1 MIRYLKR
8 HNLDVNKY
16 DNCVKYAENS
26 RIYAY
31 SWYLDIV
38 ADNWDVLVL
47 NDYEAVM
54 PLPFLRFKKL
64 FFLKKIAQPNFCQ
77 QLGVFCIKVLPEIVM
92 SDFLIKFSELKF
104 RYYNFNSFQKIN
116 NEIINCSV
124 IKKINFEL
132 DLVKPYHEIYNG
144 YAKNLK
150 RNLKKANK
158 IELVISSET
167 TVSDFLLLKENN
179 KKHTIKSTQ
188 YKLMR
193 KLINELLQRNLATI
207 YGVYFENK
215 LIASAFFVEE
225 KQRVTHLFSA
235 TTIIGKEVGAI
246 PYLFDVII
254 KNNSAK
260 KMIFDF
266 EGSMIPNVARFF
278 KSFGA
283 KQTNYYSLE
292 KK

>member
-1 MIRYLKR
+1 MIHYLK
-8 HNLDVNKY
+8 HNQIDFEKY
-16 DNCVKYAENS
+16 DACIDTAINS

-54 PLPFLRFKKL
+54 PLPFLRFKRL

-77 QLGVFCIKVLPEIVM
+77 QLGLFCTKVLPEIVM
-92 SDFLIKFSELKF
+92 NDFLMKFSRLKF

-116 NEIINCSV
+116 YNIINCSV

-132 DLVKPYHEIYNG
+132 DLIKQYQEIYHG

-150 RNLKKANK
+150 RNLKKAHK

-167 TVSDFLLLKENN
+167 KVSDFLLLKENN
-179 KKHTIKSTQ
+179 KKHTIKSSQ

-193 KLINELLQRNLATI
+193 KLMNELLQRNLATI

-215 LIASAFFVEE
+215 LIASAFFIEE

-235 TTIIGKEVGAI
+235 TTITGKEVGAI
-246 PYLFDVII
+246 PYLFDLII

-283 KQTNYYSLE
+283 QQTNYYSLE